1 MGYKKHSK
9 RIINLLH
16 EKVNSNTELY
26 VLTYMLFDNEPEQ
39 EKRFLQKKPIDFRL
53 SQLIRIEK
61 YLNVKIVLT
70 KL

>member
-16 EKVNSNTELY
+16 EKVKSNTQLY
-26 VLTYMLFDNEPEQ
+26 VLTYMLFYNEPKQ

-53 SQLIRIEK
+53 SQLIIIEK
-61 YLNVKIVLT
+61 YLGIRLILT